1 MKILLATAAFASLL
15 AAPLAAHADTAL
27 GVLTCKS
34 DGSVGYI
41 IGSSENVICD
51 FAPANAAQPT
61 EVYSGTLD
69 NIGLDIG
76 VTGETVMAWNV
87 LATTDAYQPSS
98 LAGTYSGAS
107 ADASFAAGGGVKLL
121 TGGPDGG
128 FSLQPLSVQAQE
140 GVNAAL
146 GVTKFTLVAAVPA
159 GAVAVP
165 AEAVVV
171 VPAK

>member
-107 ADASFAAGGGVKLL
+107 ADASFAAGGGDRK
-121 TGGPDGG
+121 
-128 FSLQPLSVQAQE
+128 SV
-140 GVNAAL
+140 V
-146 GVTKFTLVAAVPA
+146 
-159 GAVAVP
+159 
-165 AEAVVV
+165 
-171 VPAK
+171 